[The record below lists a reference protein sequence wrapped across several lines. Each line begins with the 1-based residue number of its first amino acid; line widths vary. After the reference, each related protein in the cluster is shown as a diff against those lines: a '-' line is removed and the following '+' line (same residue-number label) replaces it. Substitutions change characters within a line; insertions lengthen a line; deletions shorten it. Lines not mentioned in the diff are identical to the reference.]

1 MEEKL
6 ESPSKYLVNKI
17 RLKTLNTFMHTL
29 IILEQINIKVFKEIK
44 VVKQMENKNFNIPD
58 IKKLSNKLNY
68 PLPVYSGNITLM
80 LFQEMEF
87 IDQDK
92 N

>member
-1 MEEKL
+1 LNINKGEKNNQELTKFPIKIMEEKL

-44 VVKQMENKNFNIPD
+44 VVK
-58 IKKLSNKLNY
+58 
-68 PLPVYSGNITLM
+68 
-80 LFQEMEF
+80 
-87 IDQDK
+87 
-92 N
+92 